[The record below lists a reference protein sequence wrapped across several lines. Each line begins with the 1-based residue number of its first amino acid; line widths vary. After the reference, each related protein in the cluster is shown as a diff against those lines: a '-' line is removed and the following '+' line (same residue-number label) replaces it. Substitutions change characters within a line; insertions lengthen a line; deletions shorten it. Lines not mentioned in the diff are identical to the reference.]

1 MNWLKEWASDPVRV
15 LNTLSVLLIGI
26 GLGFLIKDYL
36 L

>member
-1 MNWLKEWASDPVRV
+1 MNGLKKWAADPVRV
-15 LNTLSVLLIGI
+15 LNTLSVLLIGV

>member
-1 MNWLKEWASDPVRV
+1 MSWFKKWLADPIRV